1 MGDEAFQHGEAKERG
16 NHYAVPNE
24 IGNRRHFV
32 KAEFHTHDHA
42 HAAQRGEARP
52 EALPEALARRILQA
66 AVNQQPFNDHAAQHL
81 LDAHKAP
88 AHAQSAQAFA
98 ENLRHTQ
105 VIHHPFKAQADDGVL
120 LLPKGENH
128 RHDQSAQ
135 RFQLPFYFGVGLS
148 YNDAAPIK
156 FMGFAVGAKLRA
168 RFYITDRIGIWGGGS
183 AKFGYGETQVTA
195 DMSKSV
201 YQRVLALET
210 GITFSL

>member
-1 MGDEAFQHGEAKERG
+1 MKTRLFPVLVALFFAVGMNAQVKNIGAGAAFFGDIRLTVQGAEDHGNLYVCSYRPVLGGTAYYEMSSGSASHMFEIDYLTAPLAGVKESEKYYIKEWESVDFQPAKVITG
-16 NHYAVPNE
+16 FYY
-24 IGNRRHFV
+24 IGINNR
-32 KAEFHTHDHA
+32 
-42 HAAQRGEARP
+42 
-52 EALPEALARRILQA
+52 
-66 AVNQQPFNDHAAQHL
+66 
-81 LDAHKAP
+81 
-88 AHAQSAQAFA
+88 
-98 ENLRHTQ
+98 
-105 VIHHPFKAQADDGVL
+105 
-120 LLPKGENH
+120 
-128 RHDQSAQ
+128 SAQ

-201 YQRVLALET
+201 YQRVLALEA

>member
-1 MGDEAFQHGEAKERG
+1 MLGGTAYYEMSSGSASHMFEIDYLTAPLAGVKESEKYYIKEWESVDFQPAKVITG
-16 NHYAVPNE
+16 FYY
-24 IGNRRHFV
+24 IGINNR
-32 KAEFHTHDHA
+32 
-42 HAAQRGEARP
+42 
-52 EALPEALARRILQA
+52 
-66 AVNQQPFNDHAAQHL
+66 
-81 LDAHKAP
+81 
-88 AHAQSAQAFA
+88 
-98 ENLRHTQ
+98 
-105 VIHHPFKAQADDGVL
+105 
-120 LLPKGENH
+120 
-128 RHDQSAQ
+128 SAQ

-201 YQRVLALET
+201 YQRVLALEA